1 MKFRAAWIRRLACS
15 AACGLLV
22 AGCAGPRAAAPSPAG
37 AAEPIAHDRYGR
49 VVRVNDPGGYVVLEC
64 TFLPS
69 VGEEI
74 TVFRDRERRI
84 RSRVRVGSIASGH
97 SVVAD
102 ILEGHPMP
110 GDWFIGR

>member
-1 MKFRAAWIRRLACS
+1 MNRSPAWILRLAVI
-15 AACGLLV
+15 AVGGLLL
-22 AGCAGPRAAAPSPAG
+22 AGCTGPRAAAPLPAG
-37 AAEPIAHDRYGR
+37 AAEPVAHDRYGR

-97 SVVAD
+97 WVVAD
-102 ILEGHPMP
+102 ILDGYPMP